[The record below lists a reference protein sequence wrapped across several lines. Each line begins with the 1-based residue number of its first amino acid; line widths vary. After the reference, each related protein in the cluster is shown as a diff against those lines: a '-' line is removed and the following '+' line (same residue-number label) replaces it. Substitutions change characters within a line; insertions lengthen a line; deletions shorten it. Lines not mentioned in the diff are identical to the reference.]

1 MSFSGLSRVLLSSD
15 SHAED
20 DGSACAYDPYAS
32 LTEMSVAHDDHHGH
46 DAFGH
51 LYNTMAFVA
60 ILWFAGKLFT
70 KFGMPALV
78 GEIVLGIILGPHLI
92 NLPGDEGS
100 DFLIVIGEIGLVMLV
115 VEAGIDVDI
124 GMLKLIGPRGVAIAL
139 LGSIFPMSMGF
150 CISYLTMGT
159 DGMTSLA
166 IAACFAPTSMGIA
179 LNVLKKAKL
188 LNTPTGQLI
197 IAAAILDD
205 VLALVIL
212 SELQALADPTVV
224 GILMP
229 IIVSP
234 VLIVVIG
241 YLALRWIPHWLKLL
255 MTKVSEDQRENV
267 ILLALFAATFAFIP
281 LCHFLG
287 ASHLLGAFLAGLCF
301 CTDHTI
307 HHVWHHQ
314 IKRVLQWMLRIFF
327 ACTIGFAIPIKEFT
341 SPAVLIRGSVYC
353 IAGIGKI
360 VQGFFAQPL
369 NAKDFFIVGFSMSA
383 WGEFAFILA
392 TVSYSEGTIDKE
404 SFSAVL
410 LAVLLSVIY
419 SPYGLSFTI
428 SYFEK
433 QAQKKMN
440 DRLSEFEDTNVHPL
454 YFAINSK
461 AKGQWGH
468 QDKILKTIFDLN
480 LEIIDFRSWHAPEYN
495 HSHDQPLTK
504 QSFYVQDLSICLP
517 PSRHLDEA
525 EKKSLLTRV
534 KAIRESLQET
544 LGAGAVISI
553 KRWLPGVTKGDDTL
567 DAADNYTKSMF
578 GGDFKPKLAKRKT
591 AEYCRTAAF
600 KQAHSI
606 MSVMQRKATLEDLK
620 RVSSKRLPGLSEME
634 RQTSLKMLAEANGGA
649 KMGAESSMTRPD
661 GDRPF
666 GALPVTDGTINIAGD
681 HFKSNAEDES
691 CTHMSYIYG
700 DEDSQHHKLP
710 DYSISHRTPKLV
722 PAQATPNFEPKM
734 PGLMEEEHGDD
745 DEAME
750 TDEDFD
756 DINGDEAVEVD
767 GLKGNSTQTQG
778 MAQLSINVVPMTTMQ
793 TVASHSPVGDDDVVG
808 QQYQE

>member
-1 MSFSGLSRVLLSSD
+1 
-15 SHAED
+15 
-20 DGSACAYDPYAS
+20 
-32 LTEMSVAHDDHHGH
+32 
-46 DAFGH
+46 
-51 LYNTMAFVA
+51 
-60 ILWFAGKLFT
+60 
-70 KFGMPALV
+70 
-78 GEIVLGIILGPHLI
+78 
-92 NLPGDEGS
+92 
-100 DFLIVIGEIGLVMLV
+100 
-115 VEAGIDVDI
+115 
-124 GMLKLIGPRGVAIAL
+124 
-139 LGSIFPMSMGF
+139 MG
-150 CISYLTMGT
+150 
-159 DGMTSLA
+159 
-166 IAACFAPTSMGIA
+166 
-179 LNVLKKAKL
+179 
-188 LNTPTGQLI
+188 
-197 IAAAILDD
+197 
-205 VLALVIL
+205 
-212 SELQALADPTVV
+212 
-224 GILMP
+224 
-229 IIVSP
+229 
-234 VLIVVIG
+234 
-241 YLALRWIPHWLKLL
+241 
-255 MTKVSEDQRENV
+255 
-267 ILLALFAATFAFIP
+267 
-281 LCHFLG
+281 
-287 ASHLLGAFLAGLCF
+287 
-301 CTDHTI
+301 
-307 HHVWHHQ
+307 
-314 IKRVLQWMLRIFF
+314 
-327 ACTIGFAIPIKEFT
+327 
-341 SPAVLIRGSVYC
+341 
-353 IAGIGKI
+353 
-360 VQGFFAQPL
+360 
-369 NAKDFFIVGFSMSA
+369 
-383 WGEFAFILA
+383 
-392 TVSYSEGTIDKE
+392 
-404 SFSAVL
+404 
-410 LAVLLSVIY
+410 
-419 SPYGLSFTI
+419 TI

-440 DRLSEFEDTNVHPL
+440 ERLSEFEDTNVHPL

-517 PSRHLDEA
+517 PTRHLDES
-525 EKKSLLTRV
+525 EKKNLLARV
-534 KAIRESLQET
+534 QAIRDSLSET
-544 LGAGAVISI
+544 LGAEAVISI

-666 GALPVTDGTINIAGD
+666 GALPVTDGTINIAGG
-681 HFKSNAEDES
+681 HFKAGDDDVS

-734 PGLMEEEHGDD
+734 PVMMEEEHGDE

-756 DINGDEAVEVD
+756 DIN
-767 GLKGNSTQTQG
+767 
-778 MAQLSINVVPMTTMQ
+778 VVPNGKPQMQ
-793 TVASHSPVGDDDVVG
+793 TVASHSPHGDDEVVG
-808 QQYQE
+808 RL